1 MAHFAKLGIENIV
14 ERVNVVSNDVAT
26 TEQAGIDFLKNLYGQ
41 DTNWKQTSYNTYGG
55 VHSLGGTPLRKN
67 FAGIGHTYDENRD
80 AFIAPKTFNSWI
92 LDEDTCVWKAPI
104 EKPITYSQNIL
115 DDNNNPIKDIY
126 NWNEETQSWD
136 LEDFINNS
144 TV

>member
-1 MAHFAKLGIENIV
+1 MAHFAKLGIGNIV
-14 ERVNVVSNDVAT
+14 ERVNVVSNLIAT
-26 TEQAGIDFLKNLYGQ
+26 SEQVGIEFLKNLHGQ

-67 FAGIGHTYDENRD
+67 FAGIGYTYDENRD

-115 DDNNNPIKDIY
+115 GINNNPIKDIY

>member
-1 MAHFAKLGIENIV
+1 MM
-14 ERVNVVSNDVAT
+14 
-26 TEQAGIDFLKNLYGQ
+26 
-41 DTNWKQTSYNTYGG
+41 KQ
-55 VHSLGGTPLRKN
+55 
-67 FAGIGHTYDENRD
+67 RD

-104 EKPITYSQNIL
+104 EKPITFSQNIL

-136 LEDFINNS
+136 LFY
-144 TV
+144 